1 MQNSVMKAWWDSS
14 HMAGANAAY
23 VEELYEAYLE
33 NPLDVP
39 ENWKTIFDELPKVE
53 GVEVESNHTS
63 IRDDYKKMAALGPI
77 ARVGSGGQAIGV
89 STGGDEKQVKV
100 LQLINAFRFR
110 GHQHANLDPLG
121 LWQQE
126 RVRDLE
132 LSHHNLSQS
141 DFDTIFSV
149 GSYAIGPEKMALGD
163 LFKSLNKTYCGS
175 IGSEYMHIT
184 DTEQKRWIQQR
195 LESIEGA
202 PTFSREE
209 KIKILKGLVAADG
222 MEKYL
227 GSKFTGAKRF
237 SLEGGDALVPMLKGL
252 ISEAG
257 TAGAKEVVLGMAH
270 RGRLN
275 VLVNVLGK
283 NPSVLF
289 DEFAGKHD
297 DTLGAGDVKYH
308 AGFSS
313 DFATPG
319 GNVHLALAFNPSHLE
334 IVNPVVMGSVRARL
348 ARRNCEDGSA
358 VLPITIHGDSAI
370 AGQGVVQET
379 FNMSQTRGF
388 KVGGTVRIV
397 INNQVGFT
405 TSKTEDTRSTQY
417 CTDIAKMVQ
426 APIFH
431 VNADDPE
438 AVSFVTKLA
447 LEYRNKFKR
456 DVVIDLVCYRRHGH
470 NEADEPNAT
479 QPIMYQ
485 KIKKHPVPR
494 EVYAEQLLANG
505 VIEQHEIDKLVADY
519 RNALDHGACVVEE
532 WRPMTEHSVD
542 WTPYLGHDWD
552 VDYDGSVSKERLVE
566 LGKSIT
572 SFPEDQKL
580 QSRVNKLYNDRVA
593 MIEGEKLLDWGM
605 AENLAYATIL
615 DEGTQI
621 RITGQDSGRGTFFH
635 RHAVLHNQADGSDYM
650 PLQHLHPKQG
660 SIELY
665 DSVLSEE
672 AVMAFEYGFATA
684 EPGTLTIWE
693 AQFGDFANGAQVVF
707 DQFLSSGEAKW
718 GRLCGLTVLLPHG
731 YEGQGPEH
739 SSARLERFLQLCAD
753 HNWQVCVPSTPAQ
766 VYNMLRR
773 QAVRPMRR
781 PLIVMSPKSLLR
793 HPFAVSSLDEL
804 ATGVFHN
811 VIGEIDELDTAAVER
826 VVMCSGKVYYDLLE
840 QRRKNELNKVAIIR
854 IEQLY
859 PFPSAEIQ
867 SVLAQ
872 YSHVKDWVWC
882 QEEPQNQGAWYCSQ
896 HHFWQAIP
904 EGSKLVYAGRE
915 ASASPAVGYAAVHT
929 QQQKALVEDAL
940 TIK

>member
-1 MQNSVMKAWWDSS
+1 MQESVMKAWWDSS

-23 VEELYEAYLE
+23 VEELYESYLE
-33 NPLDVP
+33 DPQSVSDT
-39 ENWKTIFDELPKVE
+39 WRQIFDSLPKVE
-53 GVEVESNHTS
+53 GVELETNHTS
-63 IRDDYKKMAALGPI
+63 VKDQFRKLAALGPT
-77 ARVGSGGQAIGV
+77 ARMSSAPVEGTPV
-89 STGGDEKQVKV
+89 SDDRQVKV

-121 LWQQE
+121 LWKQE

-132 LSHHNLSQS
+132 LSHHNLSDK
-141 DFDTIFSV
+141 DFDSVFNV
-149 GSYAIGPEKMALGD
+149 GSFAIGKDSMSLGE
-163 LFKSLNKTYCGS
+163 LFKSLNRTYCGS
-175 IGSEYMHIT
+175 IGAEYMHIT
-184 DTEQKRWIQQR
+184 DTDQKRWLQQKI
-195 LESIEGA
+195 ESVQAKPE
-202 PTFSREE
+202 FSKDE
-209 KIKILKGLVAADG
+209 KLTLLKGLTAADG

-227 GSKFTGAKRF
+227 GSKFPGAKRF
-237 SLEGGDALVPMLKGL
+237 SLEGGDALVPMLKNL
-252 ISEAG
+252 ITNAGAAG
-257 TAGAKEVVLGMAH
+257 TKEVVIGMAH

-297 DTLGAGDVKYH
+297 DSLGAGDVKYH

-348 ARRNCEDGSA
+348 ERRNDDTNA

-388 KVGGTVRIV
+388 AVGGTVRIV
-397 INNQVGFT
+397 VNNQVGFT

-431 VNADDPE
+431 VNSDDPE
-438 AVSFVTKLA
+438 AVAFVTQLA

-479 QPIMYQ
+479 QPLMYQ
-485 KIKKHPVPR
+485 KVKKHPVPR
-494 EVYAEQLLANG
+494 AIYADQLIAEG
-505 VIEQHEIDKLVADY
+505 VIEQRDADRYLEEY
-519 RNALDHGACVVEE
+519 RAALDHGACVVEE

-542 WTPYLGHDWD
+542 WSPYLGHDWD
-552 VDYDGSVSKERLVE
+552 TPYDGAISVEKLQE
-566 LGKSIT
+566 LGEALT
-572 SFPEDQKL
+572 SFPEGHKL
-580 QSRVNKLYNDRVA
+580 QSRVNKLYQDRKA
-593 MIEGEKLLDWGM
+593 MVNGEKKLDWGM
-605 AENLAYATIL
+605 AENLAYASL
-615 DEGTQI
+615 VDAGEDI
-621 RITGQDSGRGTFFH
+621 RMTGQDSGRGTFFH
-635 RHAVLHNQADGSDYM
+635 RHAVLHNQADGSTFM
-650 PLQHLHPKQG
+650 PLQNIREGQG
-660 SIELY
+660 EIEIY

-672 AVMAFEYGFATA
+672 AVMAFEYGYATA
-684 EPGTLTIWE
+684 EPECLTIWE

-718 GRLCGLTVLLPHG
+718 GRLCGLTMLLPHG

-739 SSARLERFLQLCAD
+739 SSARLERFLQMCAD

-766 VYNMLRR
+766 VFNMLRR
-773 QAVRPMRR
+773 QVVRPMRK

-793 HPFAVSSLDEL
+793 HPLATSSLEEL
-804 ATGVFHN
+804 AEGKFHN
-811 VIGEIDELDTAAVER
+811 VISEIDDINPKDVKR
-826 VVMCSGKVYYDLLE
+826 VVMCSGKVYYDLLD
-840 QRRKNELNKVAIIR
+840 QRRKNEQTDVAIVR
-854 IEQLY
+854 LEQLY
-859 PFPSAEIQ
+859 PFPQEECAK
-867 SVLAQ
+867 VVAQ
-872 YSHVKDWVWC
+872 YSHVTDWVWC

-904 EGSKLVYAGRE
+904 DGAKLTYAGRE
-915 ASASPAVGYAAVHT
+915 ASSSPAVGYVSVHN